1 MPAHYQ
7 VDLDRLRVVARV
19 ETLRIARED
28 EIAGLYPDFEVG
40 AAPPF
45 GTMYGHRVFVEQC
58 FVGEPEMVFNAGTHT
73 ESLCMHYS
81 DFAEMVK
88 PVVGTFGLRP
98 GRSRTTRES

>member
-1 MPAHYQ
+1 
-7 VDLDRLRVVARV
+7 
-19 ETLRIARED
+19 
-28 EIAGLYPDFEVG
+28 VG

-88 PVVGTFGLRP
+88 PVVGTFGVRP